1 MKKSLCALLLALS
14 PLLWAEPPEQAAEY
28 QEAERAFGQQKYAQA
43 RQLTE
48 NLLKKEPDNYAA
60 LYLLGA
66 IYHYGEGSIP
76 RAYYC
81 YTRARQGIE
90 KAYPEQP
97 EKGASGV
104 LYGVVLRELA
114 ESAQQLE
121 RYQEALDLYD
131 EADRLYPA
139 QKQTTLKGWPLLKLG
154 RFEESRQLML
164 KSMDDT
170 ELSAYR
176 EHALNTLGNIEFEA
190 DNMQKSYEYFMKII
204 EETGGGSEP
213 VFYCNAGEAARDL
226 LRLDEAEK
234 LLLKATENF
243 NPMTYSDP
251 WGFLA
256 ELYAAESRMPE
267 ALAAL
272 KQMQA
277 WRISG
282 SAQVS
287 QNKWAECYGHAGSVL
302 LQMGYDEKAL
312 EIIERLIRRQDRNSS
327 ISTAPSLVE
336 ARLVYLYSLALQRN
350 LQRTREKLSY
360 ASWPETPALVVKLVS
375 MERQVRRE
383 RERVANLIASNTG
396 IDGFIQPYGA
406 RALDEPSVSTA
417 VWSCF
422 GAGAVIAAVE
432 RSLKVDKPEMEARKP
447 YLTAILGEAYYYD
460 WRVNDAQTTLEEAIK
475 ILPAAEVKLR
485 NRCKAVLVRV
495 LNQQGKYSEAMQL
508 LQALM
513 DTDPSQLRA
522 CQVALPIQIETDG
535 GRSANLARNWLYASP
550 RCQKSGSGFVLKL
563 QGDDKQVQGQLI
575 SPDGTSAGRFEG
587 QPRGNAPD
595 AARSFCEVFHSQAF
609 APIIDLSQGD
619 IRSIDGSTGAVRAD
633 ALKNLTE

>member
-1 MKKSLCALLLALS
+1 MKKRLCALLLACSALA
-14 PLLWAEPPEQAAEY
+14 WAEPPELSAEY
-28 QEAERAFGQQKYAQA
+28 QEAERAFSLGRFAQA

-48 NLLKKEPDNYAA
+48 NLLKKEPDNYAG

-81 YTRARQGIE
+81 YGRARKEIE
-90 KAYPEQP
+90 KVFPEHP
-97 EKGASGV
+97 ETGASGT
-104 LYGVVLRELA
+104 LYGTVIREQA
-114 ESAQQLE
+114 EAAQQLE

-131 EADRLYPA
+131 EADRLYPTL
-139 QKQTTLKGWPLLKLG
+139 KQTTLKGWPLLKLG

-164 KSMDDT
+164 KSLDDPQ
-170 ELSAYR
+170 LAGYR

-190 DNMQKSYEYFMKII
+190 DNMQKSYEYFMKVVD
-204 EETGGGSEP
+204 ENGGGSEP

-226 LRLDEAEK
+226 LRLDESER

-243 NPMTYSDP
+243 NPNTYSDP

-267 ALAAL
+267 ALSAL

-312 EIIERLIRRQDRNSS
+312 EIFEMLIRRQDRNSS

-350 LQRTREKLSY
+350 IQRTREKLSY
-360 ASWPETPALVVKLVS
+360 ATWKETPGLLAKLFS

-383 RERVANLIASNTG
+383 RERAANLVASNTG

-406 RALDEPSVSTA
+406 RALDEPSISTA
-417 VWSCF
+417 AWTCF
-422 GAGAVIAAVE
+422 GPGAVIAAVE
-432 RSLKVDKPEMEARKP
+432 RSLKLDKPEMEARKP

-495 LNQQGKYSEAMQL
+495 LNQQGKYPEAMGL
-508 LQALM
+508 LQSLM

-522 CQVALPIQIETDG
+522 CQVALPISIETDG
-535 GRSANLARNWLYASP
+535 GPAANTARRWLYASP
-550 RCQKSGSGFVLKL
+550 RCQQAGGAFVLKL
-563 QGDDKQVQGQLI
+563 HGDEKKLEGQLV
-575 SPDGTSAGRFEG
+575 SPDGTSAGRFES
-587 QPRGNAPD
+587 QPRSHSAD
-595 AARSFCEVFHSQAF
+595 AARSFCEVFHAQAF

-619 IRSIDGSTGAVRAD
+619 IRSIDGSTAAVRAD